1 MKVLGVYLYLT
12 CIVNTY
18 LDILKTFNSNHF
30 LSYNIHRFQIKEL
43 ELGDQFPDVR
53 SLSVHNVELDKDE
66 QRIENLDLLLD
77 INYVGNF
84 TTSID
89 ADMVLGKKGSITLK
103 GE

>member
-1 MKVLGVYLYLT
+1 M
-12 CIVNTY
+12 
-18 LDILKTFNSNHF
+18 
-30 LSYNIHRFQIKEL
+30 
-43 ELGDQFPDVR
+43 GDQFPDVK

-89 ADMVLGKKGSITLK
+89 ADMVLGKKGSITLR

>member
-1 MKVLGVYLYLT
+1 
-12 CIVNTY
+12 
-18 LDILKTFNSNHF
+18 
-30 LSYNIHRFQIKEL
+30 
-43 ELGDQFPDVR
+43 LGDQFPDVK

-89 ADMVLGKKGSITLK
+89 ADMVLGKKGSITLR

>member
-1 MKVLGVYLYLT
+1 
-12 CIVNTY
+12 
-18 LDILKTFNSNHF
+18 
-30 LSYNIHRFQIKEL
+30 
-43 ELGDQFPDVR
+43 
-53 SLSVHNVELDKDE
+53 VELDKDE